1 MRTAFQWL
9 LLLTCALVLGACSGF
24 TVPDFDEEVR
34 NEKIIPENWKPVKL
48 RVGLAPVV
56 ADLELDAKKLNVED
70 TRRWVLAPDEA
81 RLNAAEN
88 SLFNQLQQVLSR
100 YKMFE
105 RVEAIKGVTSK
116 MKMERVAALA
126 LEQGFDVVLRPVV
139 KRSDVGYVGT
149 NGAYAWNLLI
159 WLVINPINSWW
170 VADEDFDAFLECDFA
185 LYSAANGKLLRQ
197 KRVKPDKPVVRAFD
211 DWDMGFNLFAIFT
224 APNYFDHENWE
235 RIGERL
241 MPFADQ
247 AHKKQALRYVVSE
260 LAPDVKSESFQSGIR
275 RRVGLFIGVDGNG
288 QNGVPLTRYAAA
300 DAEELSRTLTA
311 LEFNSLS
318 ASGTMLLT
326 GEQATALSVDSG
338 LEALAKLARENDEIF
353 LSYSGMGTLTPEGK
367 PAVLLRK
374 SEGGYE
380 AVALQTMVER
390 ALKGKPRTLVLSLD
404 CSFLSPAD
412 GRCAITQEL
421 LAKVQGAPGESLLR
435 AIVAQCEAAGTQCI
449 ILGADGAIPGLAT
462 PDCALEN
469 EELGHG
475 LFTSF
480 LIDGVMG
487 AADSDGLGGVAIEEL
502 RAYLGSNIERIAGFD
517 DKSQR
522 TFSAWS
528 EARNSYVMPSS
539 SRDSSGR

>member
-1 MRTAFQWL
+1 MKMAFQWL
-9 LLLTCALVLGACSGF
+9 LLLLCALVLGACSGF

-34 NEKIIPENWKPVKL
+34 NEKIIPADWKPVKL

-56 ADLELDAKKLNVED
+56 ADLELDAKKLNIED

-81 RLNAAEN
+81 RLNLAEK

-105 RVEAIKGVTSK
+105 RVEAIKGVTPK

-149 NGAYAWNLLI
+149 NSAYAWNLLI

-185 LYSAANGKLLRQ
+185 LYSAASGKLLRQ
-197 KRVKPDKPVVRAFD
+197 KRVKPDKPVIRAFD

-235 RIGERL
+235 KIGGKL

-247 AHKKQALRYVVSE
+247 AQKKQALRYIVKE
-260 LAPDVKSESFQSGIR
+260 LAPDAKSEGFQSGIR
-275 RRVGLFIGVDGNG
+275 RRVGLFVGVDGNG
-288 QNGVPLTRYAAA
+288 QNGVPLTRFAAN
-300 DAEELSRTLTA
+300 DAEELSGVLTS
-311 LEFNSLS
+311 LEYNPL
-318 ASGTMLLT
+318 ARAGCLVVT
-326 GEQATALSVDSG
+326 GDQATAMSVNTALDSLS
-338 LEALAKLARENDEIF
+338 KLARENDELF
-353 LSYSGMGTLTPEGK
+353 LSYSGMGTVTPEGK
-367 PAVLLRK
+367 PAVLLRNP
-374 SEGGYE
+374 EGGYE
-380 AVALQTMVER
+380 TVSLEMLVDR

-421 LAKVQGAPGESLLR
+421 LEKLKGSPEESLLKPL
-435 AIVAQCEAAGTQCI
+435 VAKCEAAGTKCV
-449 ILGADGAIPGLAT
+449 ILCADGAFPGRAT

-480 LIDGVMG
+480 VIDGVLG
-487 AADSDGLGGVAIEEL
+487 AADANGQGGVTVEEL
-502 RAYLGSNIERIAGFD
+502 RAYLTTNIERIAGFD
-517 DKSQR
+517 AKSQR
-522 TFSAWS
+522 TFTAWS
-528 EARNSYVMPSS
+528 EDRNGYVVP
-539 SRDSSGR
+539 SSGRESGGR

>member
-1 MRTAFQWL
+1 MKMAFQWL
-9 LLLTCALVLGACSGF
+9 LLLLCALVLGACSGF

-34 NEKIIPENWKPVKL
+34 NEKIIPADWKPVKL

-56 ADLELDAKKLNVED
+56 ADLELDAKKLNIED

-81 RLNAAEN
+81 RLNLAEK

-105 RVEAIKGVTSK
+105 RVEAIKGVTPK

-149 NGAYAWNLLI
+149 NSAYAWNLLI

-185 LYSAANGKLLRQ
+185 LYSASNGKLLRQ
-197 KRVKPDKPVVRAFD
+197 KRVKPDKPVIRAFD

-235 RIGERL
+235 KIGGKL

-247 AHKKQALRYVVSE
+247 AQKKQTLRYIVNE
-260 LAPDVKSESFQSGIR
+260 LAPDTKSEGFQSGIR
-275 RRVGLFIGVDGNG
+275 RRVGLFVGVDGNG
-288 QNGVPLTRYAAA
+288 QNGVPLTRFAGA
-300 DAEELSRTLTA
+300 DAEELSGVLTS
-311 LEFNSLS
+311 LEFNPL
-318 ASGTMLLT
+318 APAGCTVVT
-326 GEQATALSVDSG
+326 GEQATAMSVNTALDS
-338 LEALAKLARENDEIF
+338 LTKLARENDELF

-374 SEGGYE
+374 PEGGYE
-380 AVALQTMVER
+380 AVALESLVDR
-390 ALKGKPRTLVLSLD
+390 AIAGKPRTLVLSLD

-421 LAKVQGAPGESLLR
+421 LETLKGTPEESLLKPL
-435 AIVAQCEAAGTQCI
+435 VARCEAAGTKCI
-449 ILGADGAIPGLAT
+449 IISADGAVPGRAT

-480 LIDGVMG
+480 MIDGVLG
-487 AADSDGLGGVAIEEL
+487 AADANGLGGVSVEEL
-502 RAYLGSNIERIAGFD
+502 SAYLTTNIERIAGFD
-517 DKSQR
+517 AKSQR

-528 EARNSYVMPSS
+528 EARIGYVMPSLG
-539 SRDSSGR
+539 RESGGR